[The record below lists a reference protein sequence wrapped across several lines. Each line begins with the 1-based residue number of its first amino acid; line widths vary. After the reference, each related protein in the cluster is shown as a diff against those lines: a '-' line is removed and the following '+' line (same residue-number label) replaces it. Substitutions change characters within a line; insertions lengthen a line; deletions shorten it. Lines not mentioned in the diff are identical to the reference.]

1 MTVMDLASQSLS
13 SVSRDRFPKF
23 RAGDT
28 VDVSIKISKGGKER
42 IQHFQGIV
50 IQRRHPNTNGETFTV
65 RKIVDGVA
73 VERIL
78 PILSPIIDKIEVKQF
93 GKVRRARLYYLRKL
107 KGKNARVK
115 QRFIKKKVVET
126 QDKVVEAQA

>member
-1 MTVMDLASQSLS
+1 MDLATKSLNTI
-13 SVSRDRFPKF
+13 DRNKFPNFK
-23 RAGDT
+23 AGDT
-28 VDVSIKISKGGKER
+28 IDVSLKISRGGKER

-65 RKIVDGVA
+65 RKFVDGVS

-78 PILSPIIDKIEVKQF
+78 PIQSPIIENIEIKQY
-93 GKVRRARLYYLRKL
+93 GKVRRARLFYLRQL

-115 QRFIKKKVVET
+115 QKFIKKKVAEKKS
-126 QDKVVEAQA
+126 DEATA

>member
-1 MTVMDLASQSLS
+1 MEIMDLASKALIT
-13 SVSRDRFPKF
+13 VSRDRFPKF
-23 RAGDT
+23 KAGDT
-28 VDVSIKISKGGKER
+28 VDVSLKISKGGKER
-42 IQHFQGIV
+42 IQHFKGIV

-78 PILSPIIDKIEVKQF
+78 PILSPIIDKIEVVQF
-93 GKVRRARLYYLRKL
+93 GVVRRARLFYLRNL

-115 QRFIKKKVVET
+115 QKFIKKENIAA
-126 QDKVVEAQA
+126 EA

>member
-1 MTVMDLASQSLS
+1 MWFNIDLIILFLFLVANFLVGFGVRRK
-13 SVSRDRFPKF
+13 VSDRI
-23 RAGDT
+23 
-28 VDVSIKISKGGKER
+28 DVSLKISKGGKER
-42 IQHFQGIV
+42 IQHFKGIV

-78 PILSPIIDKIEVKQF
+78 PILSPIIDKIEVVQF
-93 GKVRRARLYYLRKL
+93 GVVRRARLFYLRNL

-115 QRFIKKKVVET
+115 QKFIKKENIAA
-126 QDKVVEAQA
+126 EA

>member
-1 MTVMDLASQSLS
+1 MEIMDLASKALS
-13 SVSRDRFPKF
+13 TVSRDRFPKF
-23 RAGDT
+23 KAGDT
-28 VDVSIKISKGGKER
+28 VDVSLKISKGGKER
-42 IQHFQGIV
+42 IQHFKGIV

-78 PILSPIIDKIEVKQF
+78 PILSPIIDKIEVVQF
-93 GKVRRARLYYLRKL
+93 GVVRRARLFYLRNL

-115 QRFIKKKVVET
+115 QKFIKKENIAA
-126 QDKVVEAQA
+126 EA